1 MDGRFRDSF
10 CRDADAEKDLS
21 RLEEISELLENNEI
35 GLEDSISLYEE
46 GIKLSKSCLTTL
58 KKAELKV
65 TKLKN
70 ELTDLTSNI
79 NKDLIEE

>member
-1 MDGRFRDSF
+1 MGKKKQKHNF
-10 CRDADAEKDLS
+10 EKDLS
-21 RLEEISELLENNEI
+21 RLEEISELLESNEI
-35 GLEDSISLYEE
+35 GLEDSIALYEE

-70 ELTDLTSNI
+70 ELTELTSNI

>member
-1 MDGRFRDSF
+1 M
-10 CRDADAEKDLS
+10 EK
-21 RLEEISELLENNEI
+21 ISELLESNEI

-70 ELTDLTSNI
+70 ELTNLTSNS

>member
-1 MDGRFRDSF
+1 MGKKKQQHNF
-10 CRDADAEKDLS
+10 EKDLS
-21 RLEEISELLENNEI
+21 RLEKISELLENNEI

-70 ELTDLTSNI
+70 ELTDLTSNS

>member
-1 MDGRFRDSF
+1 MSKKKQQHNF
-10 CRDADAEKDLS
+10 EKDLS
-21 RLEEISELLENNEI
+21 RLEKISELLESNEI

-46 GIKLSKSCLTTL
+46 GIKLSKSCLTRL

-70 ELTDLTSNI
+70 ELTDLTSNS

>member
-1 MDGRFRDSF
+1 MGKKKQKHNF
-10 CRDADAEKDLS
+10 EKDLS
-21 RLEEISELLENNEI
+21 RLEEISELLESNEI

-65 TKLKN
+65 TKLSN
-70 ELTDLTSNI
+70 ELTDLTSNF
-79 NKDLIEE
+79 NKDTIEE

>member
-1 MDGRFRDSF
+1 MAKKKQKHNF
-10 CRDADAEKDLS
+10 EKDLS
-21 RLEEISELLENNEI
+21 RLEEISELLENNDI

-46 GIKLSKSCLTTL
+46 GINLSKSCLTTL

-79 NKDLIEE
+79 NKDIIEE

>member
-1 MDGRFRDSF
+1 MAKKKQKHNF
-10 CRDADAEKDLS
+10 EKDLS
-21 RLEEISELLENNEI
+21 RLEKISELLENNDI

-46 GIKLSKSCLTTL
+46 GINLSKSCLTTL
-58 KKAELKV
+58 KNAELKV

-79 NKDLIEE
+79 NKDIIEE

>member
-1 MDGRFRDSF
+1 MGKKKQKHNF
-10 CRDADAEKDLS
+10 EKDLS
-21 RLEEISELLENNEI
+21 RLEEISELLESNEI

-65 TKLKN
+65 TKLSN
-70 ELTDLTSNI
+70 ELTDLTSNF
-79 NKDLIEE
+79 NKDIIEE

>member
-1 MDGRFRDSF
+1 MGKKKQKHNF
-10 CRDADAEKDLS
+10 EKDLS

-46 GIKLSKSCLTTL
+46 GVKLSKSCLTTL

-70 ELTDLTSNI
+70 ELTDLTSNLDKNI
-79 NKDLIEE
+79 IEE

>member
-1 MDGRFRDSF
+1 MGKKKQKHNF
-10 CRDADAEKDLS
+10 EKDLS
-21 RLEEISELLENNEI
+21 RLEKISELLESNEI

-46 GIKLSKSCLTTL
+46 GIKLSKGCLTTL

>member
-1 MDGRFRDSF
+1 MGKKKQKHNF
-10 CRDADAEKDLS
+10 EKDLS

-46 GIKLSKSCLTTL
+46 GVKLSKSCLTTL

-70 ELTDLTSNI
+70 ELTDLTSNL
-79 NKDLIEE
+79 NKNIIEE

>member
-1 MDGRFRDSF
+1 MGKKKQQHNF
-10 CRDADAEKDLS
+10 EKDLS
-21 RLEEISELLENNEI
+21 RLEKISELLESNEI

-70 ELTDLTSNI
+70 ELTELTSNI

>member
-1 MDGRFRDSF
+1 MAKKKQKHNF
-10 CRDADAEKDLS
+10 EKDLS
-21 RLEEISELLENNEI
+21 RLEEISELLENNI

-58 KKAELKV
+58 KNAKLKV

-79 NKDLIEE
+79 NKDIIEE

>member
-1 MDGRFRDSF
+1 MGKKKQKHNF
-10 CRDADAEKDLS
+10 EEDLS
-21 RLEEISELLENNEI
+21 RLKEISELLENNDI

-58 KKAELKV
+58 KKAKLKV

-70 ELTDLTSNI
+70 ELTDLTSNL
-79 NKDLIEE
+79 NKDIIEE

>member
-1 MDGRFRDSF
+1 MGKKKQQHNFG
-10 CRDADAEKDLS
+10 KDLS
-21 RLEEISELLENNEI
+21 RLEEISELLESNEI

-70 ELTDLTSNI
+70 ELTDLTSNS

>member
-1 MDGRFRDSF
+1 MAKKKQKHNF
-10 CRDADAEKDLS
+10 EKDLS
-21 RLEEISELLENNEI
+21 RLEKISELLENNDI

-46 GIKLSKSCLTTL
+46 GINLSKSCLTSL
-58 KKAELKV
+58 KNAELKV

-79 NKDLIEE
+79 NKDIIEE

>member
-1 MDGRFRDSF
+1 MGKKKQQHNF
-10 CRDADAEKDLS
+10 EKDLS
-21 RLEEISELLENNEI
+21 RLEEISELLESNEI

-58 KKAELKV
+58 NKAELKV

-79 NKDLIEE
+79 NKDLNEE

>member
-1 MDGRFRDSF
+1 MAKKKQKHNF
-10 CRDADAEKDLS
+10 EKDLS
-21 RLEEISELLENNEI
+21 RLEEISELLESNEI

>member
-1 MDGRFRDSF
+1 MAKKKQKHNF
-10 CRDADAEKDLS
+10 EKDLS
-21 RLEEISELLENNEI
+21 RLEEISELLENNDI

-46 GIKLSKSCLTTL
+46 GINLSKSCLTSL
-58 KKAELKV
+58 KNAELKV

-79 NKDLIEE
+79 NKDIIEE

>member
-1 MDGRFRDSF
+1 MGKKKQQHNF
-10 CRDADAEKDLS
+10 EKDLS
-21 RLEEISELLENNEI
+21 RLEKISELLESNEI

-46 GIKLSKSCLTTL
+46 GIKLSKICLTTL

-70 ELTDLTSNI
+70 ELTDLTSNS

>member
-1 MDGRFRDSF
+1 MGKKKQKHNF
-10 CRDADAEKDLS
+10 EKDLS
-21 RLEEISELLENNEI
+21 RLEEISELLESNEI
-35 GLEDSISLYEE
+35 GLEDSIAFYEE

>member
-1 MDGRFRDSF
+1 MAKKKQKHNF
-10 CRDADAEKDLS
+10 ENDLS
-21 RLEEISELLENNEI
+21 RLEEISELLANNDI

-46 GIKLSKSCLTTL
+46 GINLSKSCLTTL
-58 KKAELKV
+58 KNAELKV

-79 NKDLIEE
+79 NKDIIEE

>member
-1 MDGRFRDSF
+1 MGKKKQQHNF
-10 CRDADAEKDLS
+10 EKDLS
-21 RLEEISELLENNEI
+21 RLEEISELLESNEI

-46 GIKLSKSCLTTL
+46 GIKLSKSCLNTL

>member
-1 MDGRFRDSF
+1 MAKKKQKHNF
-10 CRDADAEKDLS
+10 EKDLS
-21 RLEEISELLENNEI
+21 RLEEISELLENNDI

-46 GIKLSKSCLTTL
+46 GINLSKSCLTTL
-58 KKAELKV
+58 KNTKLKV

-79 NKDLIEE
+79 NKDIIEE

>member
-1 MDGRFRDSF
+1 MGKKKQKHNF
-10 CRDADAEKDLS
+10 EKDLS

-46 GIKLSKSCLTTL
+46 GVKLSKSCLTNL

-70 ELTDLTSNI
+70 ELTDLTSNLDKNI
-79 NKDLIEE
+79 IEE

>member
-1 MDGRFRDSF
+1 MGKKKQQHNF
-10 CRDADAEKDLS
+10 EKDLS
-21 RLEEISELLENNEI
+21 RLEEISELLESNEI

>member
-1 MDGRFRDSF
+1 MAKKKQKHNF
-10 CRDADAEKDLS
+10 EKDLS
-21 RLEEISELLENNEI
+21 RLEEISELLENNDI

-46 GIKLSKSCLTTL
+46 GINLSKSCLTTL
-58 KKAELKV
+58 KNAKLKV

-79 NKDLIEE
+79 NKDIIEE

>member
-1 MDGRFRDSF
+1 MGKKKQQHNF
-10 CRDADAEKDLS
+10 EKDLS
-21 RLEEISELLENNEI
+21 RLEKISELLESNEI

-70 ELTDLTSNI
+70 ELTDLTSNS